1 MTMTQ
6 TASTETARISRQ
18 LRRGFEGNAWHGPAV
33 MELLADVT
41 ASQANQRPIPDAHTI
56 WELVNHM
63 RSVALIVYRR
73 ITATPPTG
81 GPEEADFPEVT
92 DTSEAAWK
100 RSVDDLGTTHR
111 ALRSAIE
118 ALPDSRLSE
127 KLEGG
132 ATVYSNLH
140 GQVQHDLY
148 HAGQIAIL
156 KKAFR

>member
-1 MTMTQ
+1 MTTQ
-6 TASTETARISRQ
+6 TDTETNRISRQ

-41 ASQANQRPIPDAHTI
+41 AAEANRRPIPNAHTI
-56 WELVNHM
+56 WELVHHM
-63 RSVALIVYRR
+63 RSVALIVLRR
-73 ITATPPTG
+73 ITGAAPTG
-81 GPEEADFPEVT
+81 GPEEEDFPSVT

-100 RSVDDLGTTHR
+100 RSVEALGETHR
-111 ALRSAIE
+111 ALRAAIE
-118 ALPDSRLSE
+118 ALPDARLSE

-156 KKAFR
+156 KKAIR

>member
-6 TASTETARISRQ
+6 AASTETARISRQ

-148 HAGQIAIL
+148 HAG
-156 KKAFR
+156 